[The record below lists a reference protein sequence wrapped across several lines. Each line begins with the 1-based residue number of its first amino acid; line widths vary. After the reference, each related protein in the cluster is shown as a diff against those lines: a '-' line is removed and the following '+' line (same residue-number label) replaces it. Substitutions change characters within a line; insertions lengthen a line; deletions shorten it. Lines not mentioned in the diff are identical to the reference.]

1 MDLRAATWPVGVLDV
16 PVGSNRVDGRG
27 AALAATGLHAGAAFG
42 DAIER
47 SLSGREIAAFDTLGA
62 PFWFD
67 LGDFTAARG
76 GPRHDGRGSRLHG
89 AAVHR
94 TGTGQRRG

>member
-1 MDLRAATWPVGVLDV
+1 M

-67 LGDFTAARG
+67 LGDFTAAAAARRMMAEDRALMA
-76 GPRHDGRGSRLHG
+76 PRQPSTAPDSACG
-89 AAVHR
+89 
-94 TGTGQRRG
+94 